1 MQEIKLEINGFA
13 VHSNRKLISV
23 FLKGIAREKK
33 KMASAS
39 FAQLAKEWFYL
50 GMGGRGRTEY
60 NAKSKTADQT
70 VMLQTIISHNA
81 LRSFLECHV

>member
-1 MQEIKLEINGFA
+1 MALRFTAIENWLVYFSREF
-13 VHSNRKLISV
+13 
-23 FLKGIAREKK
+23 AREKK

-50 GMGGRGRTEY
+50 GRGRSEC

-70 VMLQTIISHNA
+70 VMLQTVISHDA